1 MYMYKNIL
9 CLGALINPSDFFKR
23 KINWWSTHARLLALL
38 VDMMHFFSQ
47 KMKLE
52 RINIWN
58 LSGNEVKKQVID
70 HQIGLKPHIGG
81 LCPICS
87 FFEKVGHPFPFGD
100 LIPKSWSTR
109 IYTLLIFKIF
119 FKRFWFMKYTYHT
132 VALLV
137 GKMFMFFRNVQNY
150 TVFRS
155 VKKKFISV
163 IGHQIGVKPSK
174 GRVPVCLTYCVQIE
188 RVSFENWKKKMD

>member
-1 MYMYKNIL
+1 MELHVYVDNIL
-9 CLGALINPSDFFKR
+9 CLGAIINPSDFFKR
-23 KINWWSTHARLLALL
+23 KINWWSTHVLL

-81 LCPICS
+81 LAVPNLFI
-87 FFEKVGHPFPFGD
+87 FW
-100 LIPKSWSTR
+100 KSWTPLSFR
-109 IYTLLIFKIF
+109 WFNSQKLEHKNLHIINIYKKF

-132 VALLV
+132 W
-137 GKMFMFFRNVQNY
+137 
-150 TVFRS
+150 
-155 VKKKFISV
+155 
-163 IGHQIGVKPSK
+163 P
-174 GRVPVCLTYCVQIE
+174 E
-188 RVSFENWKKKMD
+188 

>member
-1 MYMYKNIL
+1 MELHVYVYNIL
-9 CLGALINPSDFFKR
+9 CLGAIINPSDFFKR
-23 KINWWSTHARLLALL
+23 KINWWSTHALL

-58 LSGNEVKKQVID
+58 LSGNEVKKQVVD

-100 LIPKSWSTR
+100 LISKSWSTR

-174 GRVPVCLTYCVQIE
+174 GRVCLTYCVQIE

>member
-1 MYMYKNIL
+1 MELHVYVYNIL
-9 CLGALINPSDFFKR
+9 CLGAIINPSDFFKR

-58 LSGNEVKKQVID
+58 LSGNEVKKQVVD

-119 FKRFWFMKYTYHT
+119 F
-132 VALLV
+132 
-137 GKMFMFFRNVQNY
+137 
-150 TVFRS
+150 
-155 VKKKFISV
+155 
-163 IGHQIGVKPSK
+163 
-174 GRVPVCLTYCVQIE
+174 
-188 RVSFENWKKKMD
+188 